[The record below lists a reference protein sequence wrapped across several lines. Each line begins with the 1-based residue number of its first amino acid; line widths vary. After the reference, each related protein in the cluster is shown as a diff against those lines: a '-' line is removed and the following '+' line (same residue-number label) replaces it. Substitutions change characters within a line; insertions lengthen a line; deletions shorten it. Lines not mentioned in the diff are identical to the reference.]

1 MAGISSSVRLVLR
14 ISTMLLT
21 ILRSII
27 GSALHQVCSCF
38 KTWPTLIMNVMPC
51 SQAGSTSTWLSR
63 ACLTL
68 SNPFNKGV
76 FQGVFRMIL
85 SNLKQPHQFNKRP
98 HPSYDF
104 VPGGGELI
112 IGHMRRKIRN
122 ISQITPM
129 IMAVPISTLL
139 FESTLTGDGIWRE
152 NTLESYLHYWLEYVF
167 SFKQGIDYWGCCEQ
181 LNSYWTNGVR
191 FMGLISFTRNHLAK
205 KLNPYT

>member
-1 MAGISSSVRLVLR
+1 MWCHVPRLVLHR
-14 ISTMLLT
+14 
-21 ILRSII
+21 R
-27 GSALHQVCSCF
+27 GSRVHVWHYLI
-38 KTWPTLIMNVMPC
+38 PLITL
-51 SQAGSTSTWLSR
+51 
-63 ACLTL
+63 
-68 SNPFNKGV
+68 KGA
-76 FQGVFRMIL
+76 FRMIL

-112 IGHMRRKIRN
+112 IGHMRCKIRN

-181 LNSYWTNGVR
+181 LNSYWTNRVR
-191 FMGLISFTRNHLAK
+191 FMGLIIFHQK
-205 KLNPYT
+205 